1 MTTNDIVQRLSGQLS
16 EMRRRFSIQRLA
28 VFGSAARDQLTD
40 GSDIDILVVFQGTA
54 TFDAFMDLKF
64 YLEDLLQRPVDLVT
78 DKALRPEVR
87 RAIEEELVDVA

>member
-54 TFDAFMDLKF
+54 TFDGGHASTATI
-64 YLEDLLQRPVDLVT
+64 YEQ
-78 DKALRPEVR
+78 PER
-87 RAIEEELVDVA
+87 EARTSEEQVNNNKPICDGRSE